1 MKKFLNFLS
10 YHNAVPIALSIMLL
24 GAGGTYAATNPEAI
38 IAATST
44 VQSIDNTFIVNTD
57 LSQWDYR
64 VQVMGVTQDENMYY
78 VAYQYET
85 LQLQNDVWQKV
96 IVLGQMKASKKETDQ
111 SGVDLG
117 IFVAK
122 ELAQTIEREKKVLL
136 AAQDIEKKKGE
147 MLRTVATTYSGLV
160 GKFLDDTEETFPGY
174 VPVVDP
180 ITDDEANALA
190 NAAAA
195 AQAEEIERT
204 MNVALANVPTADQI
218 TQMVDAQVK
227 ALLKGTV
234 ASPTPNEPPSSGGP
248 TLVVNGANPAQL
260 IVGDVYS
267 DLGATITGPGPNTN
281 FTIHA
286 LVNGEEMSIVLLNTS
301 APGEHTITY
310 RATDDE
316 GRTGEAT
323 RTVIVSAVGTPQD
336 PPPETPPEETP
347 PPAEEPPAE
356 TPPAEDPPAE
366 TPPAEEPPAETPPA
380 EEPPTETPPAEEPPA
395 ETPPA
400 ETPPPETPPTP

>member
-1 MKKFLNFLS
+1 MKATSSARYTYAMKKFLNFLS
-10 YHNAVPIALSIMLL
+10 YHNAVPIALSIVLL

-38 IAATST
+38 LSATST

-57 LSQWDYR
+57 LSQWDYK
-64 VQVMGVTQDENMYY
+64 VQIMGVTQDENMYY

-96 IVLGQMKASKKETDQ
+96 LAVGQMKASKKETDQ

-122 ELAQTIEREKKVLL
+122 ELAQIIEHEKKLLL

-147 MLRTVATTYSGLV
+147 SQRTVATTYSGLV

-180 ITDDEANALA
+180 RTDEDELAAA

-195 AQAEEIERT
+195 AQAADIERT

-218 TQMVDAQVK
+218 TSMVDAQVK
-227 ALLKGTV
+227 KLLAGTV
-234 ASPTPNEPPSSGGP
+234 ASPTPDTPSSDSSGGP
-248 TLVVNGANPAQL
+248 TLAVNGANPARL
-260 IVGDVYS
+260 HVGDVYS
-267 DLGATITGPGPNTN
+267 DLGAAVEGSGPEGNLTVHT
-281 FTIHA
+281 F
-286 LVNGEEMSIVLLNTS
+286 VDGEEMGVVLINTS
-301 APGEHTITY
+301 APGSHTIVY
-310 RATDDE
+310 RATDGQ
-316 GRTGEAT
+316 GRTGET
-323 RTVIVSAVGTPQD
+323 SRTVIVEAAESVE
-336 PPPETPPEETP
+336 PPV
-347 PPAEEPPAE
+347 EEPPVE
-356 TPPAEDPPAE
+356 T
-366 TPPAEEPPAETPPA
+366 
-380 EEPPTETPPAEEPPA
+380 PPTETPPATTTPPV

-400 ETPPPETPPTP
+400 ETPPVETPPTDTPTP